1 MRASDSAVPP
11 APPVAPPAP
20 PASPDIP
27 VPIREPAE
35 TPPEELPPNP
45 PEAPPA
51 PPIVARASGA
61 PGRV

>member
-20 PASPDIP
+20 PASPDNP